1 MSDPETE
8 DLYVG
13 QHLALRAT
21 GSYEF
26 VERRN
31 TTGCVVIFGRTEA
44 DELILVEQYRPPVA
58 RRVIALPA
66 GLAGDLAGAEKEE
79 LAEAAR
85 REFEEETGYRAA
97 GMHLLIRGPSS
108 SGLTSEIMTFFR
120 ADGVEKIAGQPPDAE
135 EKITCHV
142 VPMAGLISWLRARE
156 DEGFLIDYKI
166 YAALYVA
173 NLMA

>member
-1 MSDPETE
+1 MSDPQTE
-8 DLYVG
+8 DLHVG
-13 QHLALRAT
+13 KYLSLRAT

-31 TTGCVVIFGRTEA
+31 TTGCVVILGRTDA
-44 DELILVEQYRPPVA
+44 DELILVEQYRPPVG

-66 GLAGDLAGAEKEE
+66 GLAGDLAGAEKEN

-97 GMHLLIRGPSS
+97 GMQWLMSGPRS
-108 SGLTSEIMTFFR
+108 SGLTSEIMTFYR
-120 ADGVEKIAGQPPDAE
+120 ADGVEKIADQPPDAA
-135 EKITCHV
+135 EKITCHA
-142 VPMAGLISWLRARE
+142 VPLQGLLAWLRARE

-173 NLMA
+173 NLVA